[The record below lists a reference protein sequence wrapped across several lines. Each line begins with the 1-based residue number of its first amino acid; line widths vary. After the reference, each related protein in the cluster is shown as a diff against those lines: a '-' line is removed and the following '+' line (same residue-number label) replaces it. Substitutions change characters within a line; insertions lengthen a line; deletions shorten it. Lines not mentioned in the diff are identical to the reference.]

1 MDKINLEKFNEYSEI
16 IKNIKN
22 EVSKVVIGKKEAID
36 ILIIGLLSSGH
47 ILVEDV
53 PGLGKTTLALS
64 LSKASGLLG
73 RRMQF
78 TPDVVASD
86 ITGFSIYN
94 KAKNDFEYREGI
106 VLCNIL
112 LADEINRTS
121 PKTQAALL
129 EAMEEGMVTVDG
141 QIHKIPQPFMV
152 IATQNPFGFVGTFPL
167 PEAQLD
173 RFMMKIS
180 MGYPTKAEEVDI
192 ISQRKNSNPLDNVK
206 PCTTSDVLI
215 KIKEFVS
222 DIHIDNNINEYIVD
236 LVKATRD
243 NEKIALGAS
252 PRASLALMRVSQAK
266 AFLEGRD
273 YVIPEDISFM
283 YPYIIKH
290 RIVLKQEA
298 RLNKITVE
306 DVLDEIISSVK
317 IPFTGKK

>member
-1 MDKINLEKFNEYSEI
+1 MDMKNFNEYNQI
-16 IKNIKN
+16 VKNIKN
-22 EVSKVVIGKKEAID
+22 EVSKVVLGKNEAID
-36 ILIIGLLSSGH
+36 ILLIGLLSGGH

-53 PGLGKTTLALS
+53 PGLGKTTLAS
-64 LSKASGLLG
+64 ALSKASGILG

-141 QIHKIPQPFMV
+141 EIHKIPQPFMV

-180 MGYPTKAEEVDI
+180 MGYPTKAEEIDI
-192 ISQRKNSNPLDNVK
+192 ISQRKNANPLDNVK

-215 KIKEFVS
+215 KIKELIS
-222 DIHIDNNINEYIVD
+222 NIHIESNINEYIVD
-236 LVKATRD
+236 LVKGTRD
-243 NEKIALGAS
+243 NNKIALGAS
-252 PRASLALMRVSQAK
+252 PRASLALMRASQAK

-273 YVIPEDISFM
+273 YVIPEDVSYI
-283 YPYIIKH
+283 YPFVIKH
-290 RIVLKQEA
+290 RIVLKQEI
-298 RLNKITVE
+298 RLKKISID
-306 DVLDEIISSVK
+306 DVIDEIINSVK
-317 IPFTGKK
+317 VPFTGKN